1 MRARVDVKP
10 LLPAWEQFRRVTDI
24 APIRGEQH
32 LHQMSDLLE
41 ALLQEA
47 GSDPNHPALEL
58 VEIVGDLIQD
68 YEASHPSMP
77 TATGLD
83 ALNFLMEQ
91 HGLRQAD
98 LPEIGSQGVVSE
110 ILSGRREL
118 NLRQVRALAE
128 RFGVS
133 PATFV

>member
-10 LLPAWEQFRRVTDI
+10 LLPAWEQFRQATDI
-24 APIRGEQH
+24 APIRGGQH
-32 LHQMSDLLE
+32 LQQMSDLLE
-41 ALLQEA
+41 GLLEEA

-58 VEIVGDLIQD
+58 VEIVGDLIHD

-83 ALNFLMEQ
+83 ALSFLMEQ

-110 ILSGRREL
+110 ILSGRRDL

-133 PATFV
+133 PATFI

>member
-1 MRARVDVKP
+1 MRARVDVKA
-10 LLPAWEQFRRVTDI
+10 LLPVWEHFRQATDI

-32 LHQMSDLLE
+32 YQEMSDLLE

-47 GSDPNHPALEL
+47 GSDPQHPALEL
-58 VEIVGDLIQD
+58 LEIVGDLIED
-68 YEASHPSMP
+68 YEALHPSLP
-77 TATGLD
+77 IPTGLD
-83 ALNFLMEQ
+83 GLTFLMEQ

-118 NLRQVRALAE
+118 NLRQIRALSE

-133 PATFV
+133 PATFI